1 MTNRHTLKFS
11 IFAAAVLS
19 LCLPVM
25 ASAQWGGSYPN
36 NRYPDDRYGRNG
48 GNGRYDDRYV
58 RDSVQRL
65 DRLAKD
71 FENDMDRSLDRSRVN
86 GTQREDQINSMVHDF
101 RRAVGNLKSRVGNG
115 RDLNRSVNEAEN
127 VLRMAEQVDRVGTR
141 RLDSR
146 TASQWSQIQG
156 ELRNISDV
164 YGINYRGGY
173 GDNGDYNRG
182 RNGNNRNNRNDDWRR
197 RIPYPR

>member
-48 GNGRYDDRYV
+48 GNGRYDDRYL
-58 RDSVQRL
+58 RDSVQQL

-71 FENDMDRSLDRSRVN
+71 FESDMDRALDHSRVD
-86 GTQREDQINSMVHDF
+86 GTRREDEINSVVHDF

-115 RDLNRSVNEAEN
+115 RDLDRSMNEAER
-127 VLRMAEQVDRVGTR
+127 VLQLADQVDRYGAR

-146 TASQWSQIQG
+146 TSSEWSQIQS
-156 ELRNISDV
+156 ELRTISDV
-164 YGINYRGGY
+164 YGLNYR
-173 GDNGDYNRG
+173 GDYNRG
-182 RNGNNRNNRNDDWRR
+182 RNGNGNNRTNDWLR
-197 RIPYPR
+197 RIPFPR